1 MGHETLVLGF
11 PSLLPPQAR
20 VWKRPPR
27 KPIETAASQ
36 GNVAIPDLPNVTLI
50 LGGARSG
57 KSRHAEE
64 IVQALAP
71 PWTYIAT
78 AQAFDDEM
86 RERIAEHRS
95 RRGDG
100 WRTVEAPIDL
110 AAALVEA
117 GDTPVLVDC
126 LTLWLTNLMLGDH
139 DVAAAASVFEETL
152 ARRTLPTLL
161 VSNEVGLGLVPE
173 TPLGRS
179 FRDEA
184 GRLNQRI
191 AAKAGRV
198 LFMVAGLPMTVK

>member
-1 MGHETLVLGF
+1 MQGTTAISDLPHVTLV
-11 PSLLPPQAR
+11 
-20 VWKRPPR
+20 
-27 KPIETAASQ
+27 
-36 GNVAIPDLPNVTLI
+36 

-64 IVQALAP
+64 IIQALPP

-78 AQAFDDEM
+78 AEAFDEEM
-86 RERIAEHRS
+86 RERIGEHRR

-100 WRTVEAPIDL
+100 WRNIEAPIDL
-110 AAALVEA
+110 AGALAQA

-126 LTLWLTNLMLGDH
+126 LTLWLSNLMLGDH
-139 DVAAAASVFEETL
+139 DLAAATSMFEDAL
-152 ARRTLPTLL
+152 ARRSAPTLL
-161 VSNEVGLGLVPE
+161 VSNEVGLGIVPE
-173 TPLGRS
+173 YQLGRR

-184 GRLNQRI
+184 GRLHQRI